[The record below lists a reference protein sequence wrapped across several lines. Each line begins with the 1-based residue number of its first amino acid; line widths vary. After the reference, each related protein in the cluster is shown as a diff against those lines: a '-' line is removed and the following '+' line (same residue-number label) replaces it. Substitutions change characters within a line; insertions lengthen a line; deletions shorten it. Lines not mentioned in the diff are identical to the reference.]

1 MSAYTAGDGLQIIER
16 NFAITATPTGSD
28 RIEVALHR
36 ERPVP
41 PTALRTLYDHVG
53 WDRPVTEAEL
63 AAVLAAGPA
72 VAAWNGEELVGF
84 VRALSDG
91 HLAAYVEDVMVHD
104 RCRHLGVGSAL
115 VARLLAELEG
125 VAVVNLFCASSTT
138 PFYEGQGFRP
148 RDSVLMQRGRHERR
162 A

>member
-1 MSAYTAGDGLQIIER
+1 MTAYTAGDGMRAIESTYGA
-16 NFAITATPTGSD
+16 AIAPTDSD
-28 RIEVALHR
+28 RIELALHR
-36 ERPVP
+36 ERPIP
-41 PTALRTLYDHVG
+41 PADLRALYDHVG
-53 WDRPVTEAEL
+53 WDRPVTEADL

-91 HLAAYVEDVMVHD
+91 HLAAYIEDVMVHE

-115 VARLLAELEG
+115 MARLLAELAD
-125 VAVVNLFCASSTT
+125 VAVINLFCASGPV
-138 PFYEGQGFRP
+138 PFYEQQGFRP
-148 RDSVLMQRGRHERR
+148 SDYVLLQRHRHTQG